1 MALFYDKASDFS
13 QELFTSYYLFWRT
26 DMSADYVVLAVIAV
40 LSISGG
46 LFLLHQ
52 AKMYR
57 DRDQHQGDKHLPK
70 MTH

>member
-1 MALFYDKASDFS
+1 
-13 QELFTSYYLFWRT
+13 
-26 DMSADYVVLAVIAV
+26 MSADYVGLAVIAV

-57 DRDQHQGDKHLPK
+57 DRNQHQGDKHLPK